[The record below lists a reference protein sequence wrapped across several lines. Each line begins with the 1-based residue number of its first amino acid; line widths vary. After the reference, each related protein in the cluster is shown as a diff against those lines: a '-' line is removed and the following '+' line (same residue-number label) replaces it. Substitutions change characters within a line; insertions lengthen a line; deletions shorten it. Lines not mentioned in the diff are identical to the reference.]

1 MKVRGKFPVTRL
13 RRNRRERWIR
23 DLVAENTLSSS
34 DLILPIFI
42 TYGVNKSEPITSMP
56 GVNRYSLDL
65 LEPIIESAVDH
76 RLPAVAIFPEI
87 KPESKT
93 IDAKEA
99 YNPDNIVCEA
109 IRKIKD
115 MNKDLGI
122 ICDAALDPFNAD
134 DELCAVSVPLRV
146 NLLSKV
152 SSINFPKTYQSEES
166 F

>member
-13 RRNRRERWIR
+13 RRNRRERWVR

-93 IDAKEA
+93 IDAK
-99 YNPDNIVCEA
+99 
-109 IRKIKD
+109 
-115 MNKDLGI
+115 
-122 ICDAALDPFNAD
+122 
-134 DELCAVSVPLRV
+134 
-146 NLLSKV
+146 
-152 SSINFPKTYQSEES
+152 
-166 F
+166 

>member
-65 LEPIIESAVDH
+65 LEPIIESAVDN
-76 RLPAVAIFPEI
+76 RLPAVA
-87 KPESKT
+87 
-93 IDAKEA
+93 
-99 YNPDNIVCEA
+99 
-109 IRKIKD
+109 
-115 MNKDLGI
+115 
-122 ICDAALDPFNAD
+122 
-134 DELCAVSVPLRV
+134 LR
-146 NLLSKV
+146 
-152 SSINFPKTYQSEES
+152 SS
-166 F
+166 